1 MPLSSFPHKK
11 LVKTHLFPHKS
22 ADYLHIS
29 LTFSNFALMK
39 GYIYK
44 DLLKWKDSRRR
55 NPLML
60 YGVRQ
65 MGKDYLLRC
74 R

>member
-1 MPLSSFPHKK
+1 M
-11 LVKTHLFPHKS
+11 
-22 ADYLHIS
+22 HIS

-74 R
+74 L